1 MELLILIF
9 LVVIIFVVMGLG
21 GWGLKLFDGVFNILS
36 KGFWRSCSC
45 LVWIIII
52 FCLLI
57 VFLL

>member
-1 MELLILIF
+1 MEFLILIF

-45 LVWIIII
+45 LVWIFLI
-52 FCLLI
+52 FCFLI
-57 VFLL
+57 VLLL